1 MYSGEFCKIY
11 DQYGWDYFSLT
22 MGKAILQYLKANNKN
37 VKNHLDLGCG
47 VGTLCDYF
55 YKNKIETTGVDISSD
70 MINICK
76 NKNKNIEFIVNDFTQ
91 YISSKKYDLITL
103 TCDTLNHI
111 LENSKL
117 ENLFSNIYEMLN
129 EEGYLVFDIYDKNKL
144 SLNCDIIS
152 NRENEINV
160 YYYITNKENFVIN
173 TNVKVKQKN
182 RLIYEY
188 DVLEKLYDIE
198 YIKSLLIKY
207 KLNLIQAKN
216 SIFGEKQ
223 RFEDKIYIICRKQSS
238 TII

>member
-1 MYSGEFCKIY
+1 M
-11 DQYGWDYFSLT
+11 
-22 MGKAILQYLKANNKN
+22 
-37 VKNHLDLGCG
+37 
-47 VGTLCDYF
+47 
-55 YKNKIETTGVDISSD
+55 
-70 MINICK
+70 
-76 NKNKNIEFIVNDFTQ
+76 
-91 YISSKKYDLITL
+91 
-103 TCDTLNHI
+103 
-111 LENSKL
+111 ENSKL

-129 EEGYLVFDIYDKNKL
+129 EEGYLIFDIYDKNKL

-152 NRENEINV
+152 DRENEINV